1 MSPKSHISGRLLAAR
16 FRPEKVRQIL
26 QEKASSKRKRRRP
39 GGVQRPHFLTGTHHG
54 LFYRIPVP
62 PPQVSTKTPL
72 PLFPLPKLFTP
83 TSPPKP
89 LAPVPSSTTTANIAT
104 TSAIPCSTALS
115 PPHAEV
121 SLSESIIASSSHAS
135 RSVSNAGVASTTAS
149 ATTLAQHSAA
159 QKRNEYWDQLWQWW
173 LENYGT
179 LILNF
184 GSICTLIGFT
194 RSDVLELRELS
205 VTGSLCAMVYNFTN
219 RPLRWTPIL
228 WSSTFAAVNGFK
240 ILQIVQERQGSVHFT
255 REQEEQ
261 YIHFFMPHGVTPKQF
276 EAIYAKATM
285 LTVKKGTLLV
295 RQGEALHHVYLV
307 VAGSTRASVLG
318 RFVTAAST
326 TPTARSERAGGASG
340 AWIGEVSLLEKVWI
354 SEQSRLSSSSNSN
367 VSIASKTSNSSS
379 VSSLSK
385 SKSGKNVEG
394 QEVADLK
401 QNGSA
406 TVKANASEEQP
417 FAQPPTP
424 SLSAGRAMYTIVA
437 EEDCTVLRWS
447 HDDMQD
453 LMARSTDMRAALT
466 RAMTAAIV
474 AKVINFTVSRSSA
487 KTTWATWLDDW
498 KYNAGAQVQTLA
510 AIPTPIVASI
520 EATESHEDEEEEE
533 LPRYPLKRFR

>member
-1 MSPKSHISGRLLAAR
+1 MSSIPSKSRISSRLLAAR
-16 FRPEKVRQIL
+16 YRPDKVREIL

-39 GGVQRPHFLTGTHHG
+39 GGGHGSRVVTGTHHG
-54 LFYRIPVP
+54 LFYRIPIP
-62 PPQVSTKTPL
+62 PPQGSTNTPL

-83 TSPPKP
+83 TSPPIP
-89 LAPVPSSTTTANIAT
+89 LAPVPSSATANTTTACAP
-104 TSAIPCSTALS
+104 SSTALS
-115 PPHAEV
+115 PPLAAVV
-121 SLSESIIASSSHAS
+121 SSSESNVAS
-135 RSVSNAGVASTTAS
+135 RSVSSAAVASTTAS
-149 ATTLAQHSAA
+149 ATSLAQVSAA

-194 RSDVLELRELS
+194 RSDVLELRGLS
-205 VTGSLCAMVYNFTN
+205 VTGSLCAIVYNFTN

-228 WSSTFAAVNGFK
+228 WSSTFAAVNGLK

-276 EAIYAKATM
+276 EAIFAKATV
-285 LTVKKGTLLV
+285 LNVKKGTLLV

-340 AWIGEVSLLEKVWI
+340 AWIGEVSVLEKVWV
-354 SEQSRLSSSSNSN
+354 SEQSRLSSSN
-367 VSIASKTSNSSS
+367 SNSSS
-379 VSSLSK
+379 SVSIANKTSNGNVVPSLSK
-385 SKSGKNVEG
+385 SNKNGEG
-394 QEVADLK
+394 SDL
-401 QNGSA
+401 NA
-406 TVKANASEEQP
+406 TVKANVSEEQSSQ
-417 FAQPPTP
+417 QPPTP
-424 SLSAGRAMYTIVA
+424 SLSASQAMYTIVA

-447 HDDMQD
+447 HDDMQE

-487 KTTWATWLDDW
+487 KATWATWLDDW

-510 AIPTPIVASI
+510 AIPTPSIVASN
-520 EATESHEDEEEEE
+520 ETAESLQDEEEED